1 MFHDQLPVRYKLH
14 SRVRNVAVPPSAQHT
29 NFSKDGRRCRP
40 GATQVLSIG
49 TYCTSHY
56 NWVLGEFSIQEKGI
70 PSSEVHCHRSVSL
83 PARQQGE
90 RGLSMHVSL
99 PLAARCACAMR
110 PLRGCPPPR
119 GSPASRHLR
128 PARRARA
135 RAGRAANCADTDADP
150 PGEIPQ
156 TPKKNYGTAV
166 QTEARPARCL

>member
-40 GATQVLSIG
+40 GASQVLSIG
-49 TYCTSHY
+49 TYCTSQLQ
-56 NWVLGEFSIQEKGI
+56 LGIGGIFDTRKGNSELRGALPQI
-70 PSSEVHCHRSVSL
+70 SLAPSAAPRGTGLVHACV
-83 PARQQGE
+83 P
-90 RGLSMHVSL
+90 
-99 PLAARCACAMR
+99 AARSPMRMR
-110 PLRGCPPPR
+110 PCGRCPPPR

-166 QTEARPARCL
+166 PRYRCILQCSTD